1 MYEVAPGVH
10 ALPLT
15 FARGDHEVTIH
26 PAAVETPRGVLLLD
40 VGFPGHADAI
50 DGHLADADLGL
61 SDVTAVAVTHQD
73 GDHVA
78 GLHEVEDR
86 TGATVY
92 AHRDAAPYVD
102 GRRDPIKSS
111 GDRYPPVDVDVELVD
126 GVAFRTDA
134 GELRVVHT
142 PGHSPGHVSLYF
154 PDERLL
160 VAADAL
166 TAEGNRLQGP
176 KPEFTPDVD
185 EAARSVGTLA
195 ALDVDG
201 VLCYHG
207 GYVEAGSERIAEIRD
222 GMG

>member
-1 MYEVAPGVH
+1 MELADGVH
-10 ALPLT
+10 DLALT
-15 FARGDHEVTIH
+15 VERGDREMTIH
-26 PAAVETPRGVLLLD
+26 PAAVETGRGVLLLD
-40 VGFPGHADAI
+40 VGFPGQANDIDAR
-50 DGHLADADLGL
+50 LADSDLGL
-61 SDVTAVAVTHQD
+61 SDVTAVVVTHQD

-78 GLHEVEDR
+78 GLREMVDR

-102 GRRDPIKSS
+102 GRKDLIKSG

-134 GELRVVHT
+134 GEMRVVHT
-142 PGHSPGHVSLYF
+142 PGHTPGHVSLYL

-166 TAEGNRLQGP
+166 TADDAGLQGP
-176 KPEFTPDVD
+176 NPEFTPDVD
-185 EAARSVGTLA
+185 EAARSVGKLA

-207 GYVEAGSERIAEIRD
+207 GYVEAGSDRIAEIRD
-222 GMG
+222 EMA